1 MNTFLFLARLIDVI
15 EVLILLRIVL
25 SWIDPQFIY
34 TYKQPQKL
42 LRDITEPIMAP
53 FRNIIPPIGMMDIS
67 PMILFL
73 ALGFLRT
80 VFYNLAA

>member
-1 MNTFLFLARLIDVI
+1 MNTFLFLARLIGVI

-53 FRNIIPPIGMMDIS
+53 FRNLIPPVGMIDIS
-67 PMILFL
+67 PMVLFML
-73 ALGFLRT
+73 LGFLQM
-80 VFYNLAA
+80 VFTNLAA